1 MRVRGL
7 IVAALA
13 ATLAIGLA
21 ACTSGDGIAGEYGS
35 GAGTVSS
42 DGAYLELAPDQ
53 RGESLIF
60 SGPTVDGGELS
71 SGDLLGEI
79 TVVNFWYAGCPPCRV
94 EASDLAE
101 LSSEL
106 TDVQFVGVNVLDDA
120 AVAMAF
126 DEEFGIEYPSILDA
140 RRADSV
146 QLAFAGEVA
155 PNAVPTTIVLDT
167 EGRVA
172 ARISGIIRDPSIL
185 RAMITT
191 VQENG

>member
-1 MRVRGL
+1 MRARAL

-13 ATLAIGLA
+13 ATLAVGLA
-21 ACTSGDGIAGEYGS
+21 GCASGDGLAGEYGS
-35 GAGTVSS
+35 GGGTVSS
-42 DGAYLELAPDQ
+42 DGAYLELTPDQ
-53 RGESLIF
+53 RDEPLTF
-60 SGPTVDGGELS
+60 SGPTVDGGELTS
-71 SGDLLGEI
+71 DDLLGGI

-101 LSSEL
+101 LSGEL
-106 TDVQFVGVNVLDDA
+106 TDVQFVGVNIFDDA
-120 AVAMAF
+120 AVASAF
-126 DEEFGIEYPSILDA
+126 DAEFGIEYPSILDA
-140 RRADSV
+140 KSSSV
-146 QLAFAGEVA
+146 QLAFAGQVA

-191 VQENG
+191 VQEEG

>member
-1 MRVRGL
+1 MRARGL
-7 IVAALA
+7 IAAA
-13 ATLAIGLA
+13 IAGVLAIGLA
-21 ACTSGDGIAGEYGS
+21 ACTSGDGIAGDYGA
-35 GAGTVSS
+35 GGGTVSS
-42 DGAYLELAPDQ
+42 DGAYLELTPAQ
-53 RGESLIF
+53 RDEPIEF
-60 SGPTVDGGELS
+60 SGPTVDGDELS
-71 SGDLLGEI
+71 STDLLGEI

-94 EASDLAE
+94 EASDLAA
-101 LSSEL
+101 LSGEL
-106 TDVQFVGVNVLDDA
+106 TDVQFVGVNILDDA
-120 AVAMAF
+120 AVAQAF
-126 DEEFGIEYPSILDA
+126 DDEFGIEYPSILDA